1 MALVLT
7 EEQQLLRDTATQ
19 FFQERAPV
27 ASLRKLRDSKD
38 ATGFDRALWREMANL
53 GFAGILISEK
63 YGGTE
68 FGPMG
73 IGVVLEQAGRTL
85 AATPLISTVLLGGSA
100 IQLAGNATQ
109 RQDIL
114 PAIAAGECLMALAL
128 EEGPHHNPTYI
139 ETSAKSLDANHYSL
153 SGQKVFVLDGH
164 VADRLIVAARTSG
177 ASHDRNGI
185 TLFLVDPKAQGVSIT
200 RTHMVDSR
208 NAASISLENVK
219 VPVADVLGSV
229 DGGSDVLDQ
238 VLDIARIGLAAEML
252 GSIQQAFDETIAYLK
267 ERKQFGVPIGSF
279 QALKHRAAIMFAE
292 IEICRS
298 VVLDALSALDERRN
312 DVPLMASL
320 AKARLS
326 ETARLVTN
334 ECLQMHGG
342 MGMTDQFNIGLY
354 MKRARVAAATF
365 GNADYHRDRY
375 AVLDGF

>member
-19 FFQERAPV
+19 FFQERAPLS
-27 ASLRKLRDSKD
+27 ALRKLRDSKD

-63 YGGTE
+63 YGGTD

-109 RQDIL
+109 RSDL
-114 PAIAAGECLMALAL
+114 LSDIAAGECLIALAL
-128 EEGPHHNPTYI
+128 EEGPHHNPSHI
-139 ETSAKSLDANHYSL
+139 ETTAKAVDGGYQINGH
-153 SGQKVFVLDGH
+153 KVFVLDGH
-164 VADRLIVAARTSG
+164 VADYLIVAARTSG
-177 ASHDRNGI
+177 DAHDRHGI
-185 TLFLVDPKAQGVSIT
+185 TLFLVDAKTPGVFIS
-200 RTHMVDSR
+200 RSHMVDSR
-208 NAASISLENVK
+208 NAASISFENLH
-219 VPVADVLGSV
+219 VAASNVLGSV

-252 GSIQQAFDETIAYLK
+252 GSIQQAFDETITYLK
-267 ERKQFGVPIGSF
+267 ERQQFGVPIGSF

-298 VVLDALSALDERRN
+298 VVLEALSALDERRN

-326 ETARLVTN
+326 DTARLVTN

-342 MGMTDQFNIGLY
+342 MGMTDQFSIGLY

-375 AVLDGF
+375 ASLDGF

>member
-19 FFQERAPV
+19 FFQERSPV

-38 ATGFDRALWREMANL
+38 ATGFDRVIWREMSNL

-63 YGGTE
+63 YGGTD

-85 AATPLISTVLLGGSA
+85 AATPLISTILLGGSA

-109 RQDIL
+109 RQNIL
-114 PAIAAGECLMALAL
+114 PAIAAGECLMALAM
-128 EEGPHHNPTYI
+128 EEGPHHNPTHI
-139 ETSAKSLDANHYSL
+139 ETTARSIDANHYSL
-153 SGQKVFVLDGH
+153 SGRKVFVLDGH
-164 VADRLIVAARTSG
+164 VADHLIVAARTSG
-177 ASHDRNGI
+177 ASNDRNGI
-185 TLFLVDPKAQGVSIT
+185 TLFLVDPKASGVTIS
-200 RTHMVDSR
+200 RMHMVDSR
-208 NAASISLENVK
+208 NAANISLENVK
-219 VPVADVLGSV
+219 VSTADVLGSV

-252 GSIQQAFDETIAYLK
+252 GAIQQAFDETVTYLK
-267 ERKQFGVPIGSF
+267 ERNQFGVPIGSF
-279 QALKHRAAIMFAE
+279 QALKHRAAVMFAE

-298 VVLDALSALDERRN
+298 VVLDALTALDERRN

-354 MKRARVAAATF
+354 MKRARVATATF

-375 AVLDGF
+375 ASLDGF